1 MKRKK
6 PKKASESPS
15 SANPE
20 LGQIEELLRFM
31 SEHNLEEFEY
41 SRGDLRIRLKKPA
54 SNMGLSVQPRPPA
67 EIIVPSAME
76 TSTKQGGG
84 AAAEAEAELRLGEDL
99 YLVKSPIVG
108 TFYASPSPGS
118 EEFVKVGL
126 HVDVGQTLCIVEAMK
141 LMNEIESEVSG
152 EVLRIFAENGQ
163 PVEYGQPLF
172 GIRPSRKR

>member
-1 MKRKK
+1 
-6 PKKASESPS
+6 
-15 SANPE
+15 
-20 LGQIEELLRFM
+20 
-31 SEHNLEEFEY
+31 
-41 SRGDLRIRLKKPA
+41 
-54 SNMGLSVQPRPPA
+54 
-67 EIIVPSAME
+67 VPSAIE
-76 TSTKQGGG
+76 TSTTQN
-84 AAAEAEAELRLGEDL
+84 AAAVSEAEAELRGGEDL

-108 TFYASPSPGS
+108 TFYSSLSPGS